1 MRTRKSGK
9 IIEFKEEKDLHFEAK
24 AKTQRLSMSVLMIFF
39 GVGREDFYM
48 IEIEREMEG
57 TIFVVGV

>member
-24 AKTQRLSMSVLMIFF
+24 AKTQRLSMSVLMILL
-39 GVGREDFYM
+39 GGKIYM
-48 IEIEREMEG
+48 IERERKGRSEKEQIG
-57 TIFVVGV
+57 RAHV